1 MNDIND
7 TTEKVV
13 SKGEEMIDEAFDK
26 AESNVTAFPS
36 IEMGNFEL
44 PEMVRDMAEKSVTN
58 AREAYENVKTAAEE
72 ATDMMEDTYE
82 TSRKGAVELNLK
94 LIDQAQ
100 ANTDR
105 AFAFAKEMVS
115 AKSFSD
121 AVELQTRFAREQF
134 ESFAAQ
140 AKDFQAMSTQIVNES
155 AAPMK
160 EAWQRTAD
168 KIKVA

>member
-1 MNDIND
+1 M
-7 TTEKVV
+7 TETNG
-13 SKGEEMIDEAFDK
+13 SKTEEIVNETIAPV
-26 AESNVTAFPS
+26 ETNVTRLPKFDAPK
-36 IEMGNFEL
+36 FEV
-44 PEMVRDMAEKSVTN
+44 PELVREFAEKSVTQ

-82 TSRKGAVELNLK
+82 TVRKGVVDYNLK

-105 AFAFAKEMVS
+105 AFAFAKEFVG

-121 AVELQTRFAREQF
+121 AVELQTKFAREQY

-140 AKDFQAMSTQIVNES
+140 AKDLQELGVQLASESTG
-155 AAPMK
+155 PMK
-160 EAWQRTAD
+160 EAWQRTTE
-168 KIKVA
+168 KLKVA